1 MKDPFELSYYI
12 LQSANEY
19 KLKSEF
25 FKTILTHLMEFF
37 HCDAALFLHNDGKKY
52 FLSRNSESKI
62 IPYHFEVFP
71 YPNGKKRIRLIGKFN
86 EISSEKP
93 KWPFS
98 YWTEGGVLVIEHSE
112 RFFSSNTKKI
122 KKIITDIHPL
132 NKNFLFLSLGMF
144 EADLNE
150 KGFIFLAGRKPDYFI
165 NNKMGSIQGI
175 IKTVNLAL
183 INRHNHVALDERL
196 KELSCLYSLV
206 QLYYQPDKTV
216 DEILQGTVELLPPAW
231 QFPELASARIIFD
244 NRVFTSRKFTEGRYC
259 QKSDLIVNGKRRGFI
274 EIIYSKI
281 RPVLNESPFLI
292 EETKL
297 IENISQELSLII
309 ERRLYEE
316 EKAKLMDQLRHT
328 DRLAVIG
335 QLAAAVTHE
344 LNEPLANI
352 LGFAQLTLKTEGLP
366 EQAIKDIE
374 KILAASLHSREIIR
388 KLLTF
393 ARPSPSKKSSVN
405 LNKIIL
411 DSLYLF
417 ELRCSKEGITLEL
430 SLDPALPNIH
440 ANPNQLMQVVINLV
454 VNAMQAIP
462 QGGQL
467 TVKTSALGDGISFIV
482 ADTGTGI
489 ADEIKD
495 KIFTPFFSNK
505 KPSQGTGLGLPI
517 VHEIILEHG
526 GTIQVESKMG
536 QGTLFKMQFPALK
549 LPKAKKVP

>member
-1 MKDPFELSYYI
+1 
-12 LQSANEY
+12 
-19 KLKSEF
+19 
-25 FKTILTHLMEFF
+25 
-37 HCDAALFLHNDGKKY
+37 
-52 FLSRNSESKI
+52 
-62 IPYHFEVFP
+62 
-71 YPNGKKRIRLIGKFN
+71 
-86 EISSEKP
+86 
-93 KWPFS
+93 
-98 YWTEGGVLVIEHSE
+98 
-112 RFFSSNTKKI
+112 
-122 KKIITDIHPL
+122 
-132 NKNFLFLSLGMF
+132 
-144 EADLNE
+144 
-150 KGFIFLAGRKPDYFI
+150 
-165 NNKMGSIQGI
+165 
-175 IKTVNLAL
+175 
-183 INRHNHVALDERL
+183 
-196 KELSCLYSLV
+196 
-206 QLYYQPDKTV
+206 
-216 DEILQGTVELLPPAW
+216 
-231 QFPELASARIIFD
+231 
-244 NRVFTSRKFTEGRYC
+244 
-259 QKSDLIVNGKRRGFI
+259 VNGKRRGFI